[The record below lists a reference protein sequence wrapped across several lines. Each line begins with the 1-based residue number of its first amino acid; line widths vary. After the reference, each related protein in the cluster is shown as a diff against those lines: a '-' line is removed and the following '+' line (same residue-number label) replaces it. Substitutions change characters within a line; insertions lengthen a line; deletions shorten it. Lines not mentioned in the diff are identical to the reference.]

1 MKWAVIVFPGS
12 NCDEDAA
19 FAIREVTGDE
29 AHLIWH
35 DARDLSDFDAI
46 VLPGGFSYGDYLR
59 SGAIARFS
67 PVVEAVKR
75 EAQKGKLVLGICNGF
90 QVLTESHLL
99 PGALLR
105 NDNLQF
111 RCEMTELVVENN
123 QSPFTADYAIG
134 ERIRIPIAHGEGRFV
149 ADDTTL
155 AKLQA
160 DRRVAF
166 TYHANPNG
174 SVQNIAGILNLQ
186 GNVLGLMPHP
196 ERAVMEWM
204 DSVDGR
210 RMFLSMHRYMKE
222 ARALV
227 GANGSA
233 NS

>member
-19 FAIREVTGDE
+19 SAIREVTGDE

-35 DARDLSDFDAI
+35 DASDLSDFDAI

-155 AKLQA
+155 AKLQTG
-160 DRRVAF
+160 RRVAF

-174 SVQNIAGILNLQ
+174 SVQNIAGILNEQ